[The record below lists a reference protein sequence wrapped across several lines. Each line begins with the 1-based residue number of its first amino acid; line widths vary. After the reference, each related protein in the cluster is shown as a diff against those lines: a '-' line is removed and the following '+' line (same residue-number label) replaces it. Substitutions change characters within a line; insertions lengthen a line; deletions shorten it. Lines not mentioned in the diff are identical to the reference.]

1 MYGLYNLW
9 YTEYPKSKFHFFDDS
24 GEWLQMD
31 KFGHAY
37 SSYYLSSL
45 VSGGLKWSGLK
56 KNKAVLIGATASFA
70 TMTSI
75 EVFDGFSTEW
85 GASITDM
92 VANFSG
98 SALFACQELF
108 FEKQIFRLKFSY
120 YPTTYPSYSP
130 NLLGKN
136 NTEQILKDYNGQ
148 TYWLSA
154 NLKDIT
160 KQKFLPNWLNV
171 AVGYSA
177 SGMIRG
183 NVNDFSGIYNFK
195 RYRQYYFSLDADL
208 SKIKTKNKILRSVL
222 RTFNC
227 LKIPFPAIN
236 FQQNKFKLKG
246 FYF

>member
-24 GEWLQMD
+24 SEWLQMD

-45 VSGGLKWSGLK
+45 LTGGLKWSGLK